1 MIRLLEI
8 RAAARRVVGAVLLC
22 GLSFGAAAGGQEAQ
36 WVGTW
41 ATAGSTTGPFD
52 APVTAPNDQT
62 IRHIARISVGGKALR
77 VWLSNAKG
85 TAPLTVGAVSIG
97 VQDTGAAVQ
106 PSSLRAVTF
115 GGAASVT
122 IAPGAKVLS
131 DAVNLAVADLAD
143 LAISV
148 YLPDGATD
156 PASPVTN
163 HVRAIQTAYVL
174 GGDQTGVADPF
185 VDGTITSYFYLTGVD
200 VTAKAAMPVIAVLGD
215 SIANG
220 DESTPDANQRWP
232 NLLAERIHRRGGSG
246 LPRAGV
252 LNLGISG
259 NQVTATLVGDSAQA
273 RLDRDVLTQTGVTHL
288 IVMAGINDLGLP
300 GLLNLIG
307 IPTALIPAEAVIA
320 GYQQIIARAKARG
333 LVVIG
338 GTLTP
343 SGGFPLPDYFT
354 PAADT
359 KRQQIN
365 DWIRSSGAFDHVID
379 FDAVLRD
386 PANPALMRADLTA
399 DGLHPNDAGYQAMA
413 DAVPLKLF
421 RPVGYGQRKSR

>member
-1 MIRLLEI
+1 MAPTIGLRT
-8 RAAARRVVGAVLLC
+8 AARRVLVAVVLG
-22 GLSFGAAAGGQEAQ
+22 GLSFGAMANGKDAQ

-62 IRHIARISVGGKALR
+62 IRHIARISVGGDALR

-85 TAPLTVGAVSIG
+85 TAPLTVGSVSVG
-97 VQDTGAAVQ
+97 VQDLGAAVQ
-106 PSSLRAVTF
+106 AGTLRPVTF

-131 DAVNLAVADLAD
+131 DPVDLAVADLAD

-200 VTAKAAMPVIAVLGD
+200 VAAKAAMPVIAVLGD

-220 DESTPDANQRWP
+220 DESTLDANQRWP
-232 NLLAERIHRRGGSG
+232 NLLAERIHRRGGAG

-259 NQVTATLVGDSAQA
+259 NQVTASLIGDSAQA
-273 RLDRDVLTQTGVTHL
+273 RLDRDVLTQTGVTHV
-288 IVMAGINDLGLP
+288 IVMEGINDLGLP

-307 IPTALIPAEAVIA
+307 IPTPLVSAEQVIA
-320 GYQQIIARAKARG
+320 GLQQIIARSKARG

-354 PAADT
+354 AAVEA

-365 DWIRSSGAFDHVID
+365 TWIRTSGAFDHVID

-386 PANPALMRADLTA
+386 PSNPALMRADLTA

-421 RPVGYGQRKSR
+421 RPAGYGQRKSR